1 MAVAAIPTIFCATAS
16 TRLISCYSN
25 FETILKRFGLGPSAI
40 VPNVNWF
47 MSVPVLEDG
56 SAGVAAAAL
65 KPGSHVALRAER
77 DVLAVLS
84 NCPQMHNPCNGYN
97 PTPIRV
103 TVTRPEAKGRRIVR

>member
-1 MAVAAIPTIFCATAS
+1 MPFSVSRIH
-16 TRLISCYSN
+16 
-25 FETILKRFGLGPSAI
+25 SAI

-103 TVTRPEAKGRRIVR
+103 TVTRAPQPEKNQKV